1 MSQLTC
7 PPDSKNFCGPL
18 GAVPLLCDDVLV
30 EIGFVADHE
39 NAAFVVHE
47 RPLELRLG
55 VHVEVVGGLVED
67 QKVRGAAHQ
76 LAKADF
82 GLFAAGEDFDLALD
96 VLGGEAAFGQ
106 GGADFV
112 LGKARKLLPDLFD
125 AGGVNVLIHFLFEIA
140 DLQILAGLDRSLKGG
155 DETQEALKE
164 RRLSDAV

>member
-1 MSQLTC
+1 MITTSEH
-7 PPDSKNFCGPL
+7 FRRPL
-18 GAVPLLCDDVLV
+18 GAVPLPCGDILIEFGLM
-30 EIGFVADHE
+30 ADHE
-39 NAAFVVHE
+39 DTSLVFHEGAFQ
-47 RPLELRLG
+47 LFFG
-55 VHVEVVGGLVED
+55 VYVQVVGGLVED